1 MTINNKLFAN
11 KLIMYFVRFLIFL
24 NAFSGFVG
32 IYLAILI
39 IKYVSKSLFNYF
51 NYKIPYDLPFW
62 LFFIW
67 AISFIV
73 LLIPFIF
80 LVEKA
85 ENLLQIW
92 KESINLT
99 NSILNDKII
108 LQNESESN
116 DVEVAVDNEVVEF
129 MIGDRDSEEI
139 KFEETIIS
147 KEEFQNSFLESNSN
161 FSNNYLKLTSE
172 DYINKIKK
180 QQTIG
185 AKGELFVL
193 TYEKEALTKMGLIKL
208 GSLVK
213 HISIEE
219 GDYYGYDI
227 LSYDGEGNEKYIEVK
242 TSTKG
247 YSSDF
252 FLTENEL
259 NKIKQLNNYFIYRVF
274 DFDIDKGIGSLYIV
288 NCSKDFNDKFIIK
301 PTQYKIT
308 PRKK

>member
-1 MTINNKLFAN
+1 MTNNNKLFVN
-11 KLIMYFVRFLIFL
+11 KLILYLIRFLNL
-24 NAFSGFVG
+24 VNSFSSLVG

-39 IKYVSKSLFNYF
+39 IKYVSKVLFDFF
-51 NYKIPYDLPFW
+51 NYKIPYDLPIW
-62 LFFIW
+62 LFSIW
-67 AISFIV
+67 AISFIILSV
-73 LLIPFIF
+73 PFIY
-80 LVEKA
+80 LAEKA
-85 ENLLQIW
+85 KDLLDIW
-92 KESINLT
+92 KESIKLD

-108 LQNESESN
+108 LESKSKMN
-116 DVEVAVDNEVVEF
+116 NVEVAVDNEV
-129 MIGDRDSEEI
+129 IGFVSSGRATEEI
-139 KFEETIIS
+139 EFEEIIIS
-147 KEEFQNSFLESNSN
+147 KEELQNLFLESNSK

-208 GSLVK
+208 SSLVK

-219 GDYYGYDI
+219 GDYFGFDI
-227 LSYDGEGNEKYIEVK
+227 LSYDEEGNEKYIEVK

-259 NKIKQLNNYFIYRVF
+259 NNIKKLNNYFIYRVF

-288 NCSKDFNDKFIIK
+288 NCSKDFNEKFIIK

-308 PRKK
+308 PR